1 VIVNMEK
8 FNKALGEVISACI
21 KLSEEW
27 ENIETTHA
35 NQLEKSIHYPFDKDF
50 EEVILELVEW
60 KEHINKQS

>member
-1 VIVNMEK
+1 MEK

-27 ENIETTHA
+27 ENIEITHA
-35 NQLEKSIHYPFDKDF
+35 NQLAEKYPFDKDF

-60 KEHINKQS
+60 KEHINK

>member
-27 ENIETTHA
+27 ENMETTHA
-35 NQLEKSIHYPFDKDF
+35 NQLAEKYPFDKDF